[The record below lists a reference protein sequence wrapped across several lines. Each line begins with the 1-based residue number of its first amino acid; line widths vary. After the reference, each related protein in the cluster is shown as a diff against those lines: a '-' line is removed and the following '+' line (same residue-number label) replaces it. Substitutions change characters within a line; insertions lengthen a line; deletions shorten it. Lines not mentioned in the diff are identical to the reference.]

1 MFDILTNNLII
12 FEYLILLFFPL
23 LLGTR
28 RTLNLIK
35 RTNFKRQNFVIM
47 LQIYVNLI

>member
-1 MFDILTNNLII
+1 MFDILINNLIF
-12 FEYLILLFFPL
+12 FELSVFFLL

-28 RTLNLIK
+28 RTLNRIK
-35 RTNFKRQNFVIM
+35 RTNFTHQNFVIM